1 MQAILFEQPKVIR
14 HIEADEVSA
23 PGPGEALVRV
33 HRVGICGTDIS
44 CYLGK
49 FPFFDYP
56 RIPGHELGVEVLEV
70 GPGVENVR
78 PGERCSVEPYLN
90 DPESYATSIGKTNC
104 CEHLQVIGV
113 MCDGGMRERFVLRA
127 DKLHPGGELQ
137 YEQLALVETLAIG
150 CHAVDRAG
158 LAPDEQVLI
167 IGAGP
172 IGLSVL
178 EFVKLAGIQP
188 IVLDMNEDRL
198 RFCRQ
203 KMGITHTL
211 TLSER
216 IEGDLRDLTGGHLP
230 TVVFDATGSSRSMSA
245 AFGYV
250 APGGKLVFVGITT
263 DEVCFRH
270 PVFHKVEGTL
280 ICSRNALPKDFR
292 RIIGHIERGEIDT
305 QPWITHRTPIG
316 ALPDVFESYTRPETG
331 AVKAIVEIA

>member
-1 MQAILFEQPKVIR
+1 MQAILFEKPKTIR
-14 HIEADEVSA
+14 HIEANEVPP

-70 GPGVENVR
+70 GPGVENV
-78 PGERCSVEPYLN
+78 GAGQRCSVEPYMN
-90 DPESYATSIGKTNC
+90 DPDSYATSIGKTNC
-104 CEHLQVIGV
+104 CEHLKVIGV

-127 DKLHPGGELQ
+127 DKLHPGGDLA

-150 CHAVDRAG
+150 CHAVDRAQ
-158 LAPDEQVLI
+158 LVPDDQVLI

-178 EFVKLAGIQP
+178 EFVKLAGIVP
-188 IVLDMNEDRL
+188 IVLDMNEGRL
-198 RFCRQ
+198 GFCRR
-203 KMGITHTL
+203 KMGIDHTVL
-211 TLSER
+211 LSDRVE
-216 IEGDLRDLTGGHLP
+216 EELRDLTDGHLP
-230 TVVFDATGSSRSMSA
+230 AVVFDATGSSKSMSA

-250 APGGKLVFVGITT
+250 AQGGKLVFVGITT

-270 PVFHKVEGTL
+270 PVFHKSEGTL
-280 ICSRNALPKDFR
+280 LCSRNALPKDFR
-292 RIIGHIERGEIDT
+292 RIIGHIQRGELDT
-305 QPWITHRTPIG
+305 GPWITHRTPMSE
-316 ALPDVFESYTRPETG
+316 LPGVFESYTRPETG
-331 AVKAIVEIA
+331 VVKAIVELP